1 MSQKSQFEPYSENE
15 KNDSHSKK
23 HSLPARKAESEV
35 SWNMKC
41 IKSGA
46 NGFKHLPLMR
56 HNTMSTYNTK
66 MYYDGDLKGAKITF
80 DGNYSISPPNNTMSQ
95 ILEKI

>member
-1 MSQKSQFEPYSENE
+1 MLQNKTIQRLGVIDTMSQKSQFEPHSANDE

-23 HSLPARKAESEV
+23 RSLPARKAESEV

-46 NGFKHLPLMR
+46 NGFKYMPLMR
-56 HNTMSTYNTK
+56 HNTMST
-66 MYYDGDLKGAKITF
+66 
-80 DGNYSISPPNNTMSQ
+80 
-95 ILEKI
+95 